1 MSNLPGQKSSTNS
14 SSNKIQLKEHDIP
27 IDYLYSFMIILVV
40 SFHAALVY
48 TLFSIFIRGL
58 ALGWGTS
65 KLVR

>member
-14 SSNKIQLKEHDIP
+14 SSNKIHLKESSIP
-27 IDYLYSFMIILVV
+27 IDYLRSFIIILAV
-40 SFHAALVY
+40 FFQAALAC
-48 TLFSIFIRGL
+48 TSFSIFIGGL